1 MNTMPSS
8 NLLRRILAGAALAS
22 ALALSSGC
30 FLVAVGAAGAA
41 GAGTVAYIRGELD
54 ASLGSRLDAV
64 VGAADSAIAQLQFA
78 KISDTRD
85 AFSAVIVARTAQ
97 DQKITITVTKEAGAS
112 SARCGSGSAS
122 SATSPSRGRSSTRSR
137 RISEGGPPASRMTQA
152 GVNSNRLP
160 SGSSA
165 VREAGSPGTAARTA
179 IRPAWGV
186 AGRGARTCQVLVPT
200 WW

>member
-1 MNTMPSS
+1 MPSS

-64 VGAADSAIAQLQFA
+64 VGAADRAIAQLQFA

-97 DQKITITVTKEAGAS
+97 DQKITITVTKEADELSKVRIRIGVF
-112 SARCGSGSAS
+112 GDE
-122 SATSPSRGRSSTRSR
+122 PKSR
-137 RISEGGPPASRMTQA
+137 
-152 GVNSNRLP
+152 
-160 SGSSA
+160 
-165 VREAGSPGTAARTA
+165 A
-179 IRPAWGV
+179 ILDKIKAN
-186 AGRGARTCQVLVPT
+186 L
-200 WW
+200 